1 MGRDTAHQTGHCCE
15 SVWYSIA
22 INSTP
27 CAINERR
34 RNGTG
39 MLQEWSGNGNGT
51 GIVQE
56 WSRNG
61 VEMVQEWN
69 TTGMAQEWSG
79 TEREGDGGL
88 QEVSG
93 PGMAQEWNKNG
104 AGMVQEWNGTGMAQ
118 EC

>member
-34 RNGTG
+34 RNG
-39 MLQEWSGNGNGT
+39 
-51 GIVQE
+51 
-56 WSRNG
+56 

-88 QEVSG
+88 EEVSG

>member
-1 MGRDTAHQTGHCCE
+1 MRLLQSKVNTKTTMQ
-15 SVWYSIA
+15 
-22 INSTP
+22 
-27 CAINERR
+27 CAWEGILPIKPVIVVSQ
-34 RNGTG
+34 NGIPG
-39 MLQEWSGNGNGT
+39 MAT
-51 GIVQE
+51 IVQE

-93 PGMAQEWNKNG
+93 PGMAREWNKNG